1 MEELLEIEHW
11 KRISILGSGA
21 FGVVALWQNTNSDDY
36 IAIKKCKFKT
46 SGHLSD
52 RQKQRWENE
61 VQIMKTLNCPNIVS
75 FKTLPPH
82 LEAVLLKYNPT
93 RLPLLSMEYCR
104 KGNLRRLLNQA
115 KNSTGML
122 ESDVRIFL
130 ADITQAI
137 SYLHKQNITHRDI
150 KPENIVLQHCN
161 TRPGDVIY
169 KLIDLGYAK
178 ELSDSVVS
186 FVGTLNYLAPE
197 IMKAENYDFS
207 VDYWSLGIIAFEV
220 ICGVLPFLP
229 HYAPMERFSYIER
242 KKPEH
247 ICIYQLH
254 SGSVMYSSELLK
266 ENHISTC
273 LKQNV
278 EIWLKHVLQFDP
290 MLRRANFP
298 DNSNVF
304 DYLVNI
310 LDKKIINVFSVHTLE
325 FYSYEI
331 NESILISTLKDWI
344 ARDTKV
350 HKSDQI
356 ILSNLCVFDIKDNKY
371 VVDILAKD
379 DLNLFVFKK
388 GAFIH
393 RETFKLPKY
402 VSILFEN
409 CITVYKWRDLRV
421 IYTKVLFF
429 LTQQSTMLVSL
440 ITAFQL
446 CVQYINFLNIKLKD
460 SMLQINKTLT
470 TLLVRV
476 DCYYNINNSDNK
488 LDMECAN
495 VFRQLL
501 LQFLQLMADLERSI
515 HNHNDLLKKV
525 DILCKRQVVLNKVLA
540 NVTPILKDCDLSNAI
555 ERATDLILKGPSSSQ
570 EFTPIEMVKIVSSV
584 LKEKDKLL
592 NNNNFQSYSKAMLV
606 AIKDVE
612 TLQLW
617 MDKFHKHLKDLSQAI
632 NDNQK
637 EQYQTLIS
645 SLKPQKKN
653 YLLDGYSNRMIHWD
667 ADTLINEN
675 QELRCQ
681 FEEAFGQ
688 MFVEQ
693 KLFRDEVQKLS
704 LQF

>member
-1 MEELLEIEHW
+1 MEEPLEIEGW

-21 FGVVALWQNTNSDDY
+21 FGVVALWQHAGSGDY
-36 IAIKKCKFKT
+36 IAIKKCKFRT

-75 FKTLPPH
+75 FKLLPPH

-104 KGNLRRLLNQA
+104 KGNLRHVLNQA
-115 KNSTGML
+115 KNSSGL
-122 ESDVRIFL
+122 GESDVRTVL
-130 ADITQAI
+130 ADVTQAV

-186 FVGTLNYLAPE
+186 FVGTLHYLAPE
-197 IMKAENYDFS
+197 IMKTENYDFS
-207 VDYWSLGIIAFEV
+207 VDYWSLGVVAFEV

-229 HYAPMERFSYIER
+229 LYTPMERFSFIER

-273 LKQNV
+273 LKQNI
-278 EIWLKHVLQFDP
+278 ESWLRHVLQFDP
-290 MLRRANFP
+290 TQRRANFP

-304 DYLVNI
+304 DCLLNI
-310 LDKKIINVFSVHTLE
+310 LDKKIVTVFSVHTLE

-350 HKSDQI
+350 QKSDQI
-356 ILSNLCVFDIKDNKY
+356 LLSSLGFFDIKDDKY

-379 DLNLFVFKK
+379 DLELFVFKK
-388 GAFIH
+388 GAFIN
-393 RETFKLPKY
+393 RETFKLPKC

-409 CITVYKWRDLRV
+409 CITAYKWRDLRL
-421 IYTKVLFF
+421 IYTKALFF
-429 LTQQSTMLVSL
+429 LTQESKMLASL
-440 ITAFQL
+440 VTAFKL
-446 CVQYINFLNIKLKD
+446 CVQFVNFVNVKLKD
-460 SMLQINKTLT
+460 SMFQINKTLT
-470 TLLVRV
+470 NLLVRV
-476 DCYYNINNSDNK
+476 DCYYNINNSDKK
-488 LDMECAN
+488 LDMECAE

-515 HNHNDLLKKV
+515 HNHNNLIKKV
-525 DILCKRQVVLNKVLA
+525 DILCKRQVLLNKVLA
-540 NVTPILKDCDLSNAI
+540 NVTPVLKGCDLSNEIAS
-555 ERATDLILKGPSSSQ
+555 ATDLIVKGGSNDQ
-570 EFTPIEMVKIVSSV
+570 VVTPRDMVKIVSSA

-617 MDKFHKHLKDLSQAI
+617 MDKFHKQLKDLHKAI
-632 NDNQK
+632 DDNQK
-637 EQYQTLIS
+637 KQHQTLIS
-645 SLKPQKKN
+645 SLKPRKKKHVS
-653 YLLDGYSNRMIHWD
+653 DGYSNCIVHWD

-675 QELRCQ
+675 QELRCH
-681 FEEAFGQ
+681 FEEMLGQ
-688 MFVEQ
+688 MSVEQ
-693 KLFRDEVQKLS
+693 KLFRDEVEQL
-704 LQF
+704 FI